1 MLRITNVIG
10 NMNRHTLSIWLTLL
24 VWISW
29 PCSWKGSSLNFKLE
43 NQTFIRLSTFD
54 TNTLFLWIF
63 CSMHAI
69 RLVVLGWS
77 FLEDCKVKKI
87 KDERKLLFIIW
98 VSVRYCKHLGLALKR
113 LITSITT
120 TYTYRCF
127 FIVVQG
133 RHLDL
138 GISIIMTP
146 LGEKVNNGKLD
157 KSRQYEDKAHC
168 DIKVEGSGIG
178 NTRQFISGVKGKEGH
193 G

>member
-77 FLEDCKVKKI
+77 FLEDCKVKK
-87 KDERKLLFIIW
+87 KKKMKENYFSSFEYLLDIVNIW
-98 VSVRYCKHLGLALKR
+98 DLHLRDWLPA
-113 LITSITT
+113 
-120 TYTYRCF
+120 
-127 FIVVQG
+127 
-133 RHLDL
+133 
-138 GISIIMTP
+138 
-146 LGEKVNNGKLD
+146 
-157 KSRQYEDKAHC
+157 SRQLIHTGAFSSSS
-168 DIKVEGSGIG
+168 KVAILTWG
-178 NTRQFISGVKGKEGH
+178 
-193 G
+193 